1 MLPQLI
7 NPWDNT
13 TANQR
18 RVAIPVSSILLLA
31 FLLIANLA
39 VDEQDAEVKH
49 EEICENGSPTL
60 SLRCLHCLL
69 LDRPSSRVH
78 GFNHDIT
85 RNTGGEAVGPG
96 HDPVTQVVDVTGE
109 TPPAGGHQFG
119 TTGGLDELEVLDAG
133 VIVVRAEAVLL
144 VVGTA
149 EDRVT

>member
-1 MLPQLI
+1 MLI
-7 NPWDNT
+7 NPRDNP
-13 TANQR
+13 TADQR

-31 FLLIANLA
+31 LLLIANLT
-39 VDEQDAEVKH
+39 VDEQDAEIEH
-49 EEICENGSPTL
+49 EEIRENSSPASGL
-60 SLRCLHCLL
+60 WRLDCLL
-69 LDRPSSRVH
+69 LNRPSRRIH

-85 RNTGGEAVGPG
+85 RNTGGKAVGPG
-96 HDPVTQVVDVTGE
+96 HNPVAQVVDVTGE